1 MLGRILSG
9 IALWI
14 GVYVLLTGVHFGTL
28 WGLDRLRTALETR
41 YEEQYGSEV
50 VDREPPY
57 TTPEWIIVSLDVQP
71 SMYWGEAL
79 AMSALMSL
87 PVALLIQVV
96 AWTGRHRLIL
106 RSIVIGAVMS
116 ILVFYLLY
124 LLNEQVFAGYLVQAK
139 PPIFGVGALTGIGQ
153 GFVGGLIYGAS
164 RRRNGGE
171 D

>member
-28 WGLDRLRTALETR
+28 WGLDQLRTALETR

-57 TTPEWIIVSLDVQP
+57 TTSEWIIVSLDVQP

-96 AWTGRHRLIL
+96 VWTGRRRLML
-106 RSIVIGAVMS
+106 KTIVIGSTISM
-116 ILVFYLLY
+116 LVFYLLY
-124 LLNEQVFAGYLVQAK
+124 LLNEQVFAGYLIQAK
-139 PPIFGVGALTGIGQ
+139 SPIFVIGALTGILQ
-153 GFVGGLIYGAS
+153 GFVGGSIYGAS
-164 RRRNGGE
+164 RRRSGGGE
-171 D
+171 